1 MATKG
6 RLELLQWLNELT
18 DCDYSKVELCADGVG
33 YCQIID
39 ALHAG
44 AINLTRLNFNVRYYD
59 DCAKNLKVLD

>member
-18 DCDYSKVELCADGVG
+18 NCDYSKVELCADAVG

-39 ALHAG
+39 ALHNG
-44 AINLTRLNFNVRYYD
+44 AINLAR
-59 DCAKNLKVLD
+59 